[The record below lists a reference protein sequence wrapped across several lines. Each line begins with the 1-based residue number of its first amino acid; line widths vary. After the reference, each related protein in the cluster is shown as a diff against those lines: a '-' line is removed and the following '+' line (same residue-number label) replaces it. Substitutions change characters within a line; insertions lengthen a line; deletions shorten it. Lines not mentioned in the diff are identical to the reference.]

1 MSRKLSKIL
10 FDVLASI
17 EGIEEYT
24 KAKELKDYQASRM
37 LRSAVEREYE
47 IIGEAVR
54 RLENEFPDVFSSLT
68 NGRKIINFRNILIHA
83 YDSVSDEV
91 VWDTTIGDLPL
102 LKTEIVKE
110 IKNTNE

>member
-54 RLENEFPDVFSSLT
+54 RLENEFPMS
-68 NGRKIINFRNILIHA
+68 FR
-83 YDSVSDEV
+83 
-91 VWDTTIGDLPL
+91 P
-102 LKTEIVKE
+102 
-110 IKNTNE
+110 